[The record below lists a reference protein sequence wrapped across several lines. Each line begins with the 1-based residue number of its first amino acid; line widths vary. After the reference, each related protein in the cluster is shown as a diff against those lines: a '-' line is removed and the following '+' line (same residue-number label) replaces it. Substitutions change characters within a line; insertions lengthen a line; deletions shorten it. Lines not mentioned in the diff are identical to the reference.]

1 MVALTAE
8 RPRETAQRSCTR
20 CDGLVA
26 ADSAGDDRCLSCG
39 RSPGWLERSQAQA
52 PKVPKSDY
60 GPGVHPEEAQRD
72 FAWYRARLDVEEAE
86 DLYLDLDGLAEEET
100 RTPSV
105 KCLTCPESI
114 PGADPA
120 VICPDYSQVKEA
132 QRARAPKGQ
141 QVIF

>member
-1 MVALTAE
+1 MTAQTLE
-8 RPRETAQRSCTR
+8 RPRGTDQRTCTR

-26 ADSAGDDRCLSCG
+26 ADSVGDDRCLSCG

-72 FAWYRARLDVEEAE
+72 FAWYRARLDAE
-86 DLYLDLDGLAEEET
+86 DLDGPEEEET
-100 RTPSV
+100 RTAGV

-120 VICPDYSQVKEA
+120 VICSDCSQVKEA